1 MTENRK
7 VTNSVKRVVEMTGHD
22 VRRIYLDNAATTIVR
37 QEVVDEMMPVF
48 TENYGNASSI
58 YIEGQ
63 RAKSTLEDARS
74 RIAICLNA
82 EPSEIYFTSCGTES
96 DNWAIKGAAYRHAKK
111 GKHIITS
118 VIEHHAVLHSC
129 DFLAKQGYDITYVP
143 VDEFGLVNPADVE
156 AAIRPD
162 TILVTIMMA
171 NNEIGTIQ
179 PIKEIADICKAKKV
193 LFHTDAVQ
201 AGGTLHIDVKDL
213 GVDMLSLSGHKLH
226 APKGVGLLYI
236 RKGAAITN
244 FMDGGAQERAK
255 RAGTENL
262 PYIMGFAKALELA
275 VADIDTNTVRLT
287 KIRDALIDAV
297 LAAVPHTRLN
307 GDSIRRLPGNVN
319 LSFEFIEGESLLLL
333 LDHMGFACSSGS
345 ACTSGSLDPSHVL
358 LAIGLPHEI
367 AHGSLR
373 VSIGKFNTQEEV
385 MSIVP
390 ALEII
395 VQRLRDMSPLYE
407 DFIKNK
413 TTAFTPCN
421 RCNK

>member
-1 MTENRK
+1 
-7 VTNSVKRVVEMTGHD
+7 MTGHD

-37 QEVVDEMMPVF
+37 QEVIDEMMPVF
-48 TENYGNASSI
+48 SENYGNASSI

-63 RAKSTLEDARS
+63 RAKSTLEDARA
-74 RIAICLNA
+74 RIAKCLNA
-82 EPSEIYFTSCGTES
+82 EPSEIFFTSCGTES
-96 DNWAIKGAAYRHAKK
+96 DNWAIKGSAYRHAKK

-143 VDEFGLVNPADVE
+143 VDAFGLVNPADVE

-179 PIKEIADICKAKKV
+179 PIKEIAAICKAKKV

-287 KIRDALIDAV
+287 KIRDTLIDAV

-307 GDSIRRLPGNVN
+307 GDNIKRLPGNVN

-333 LDHMGFACSSGS
+333 LDHVGFACSSGS

-373 VSIGKFNTQEEV
+373 VSIGKFNTEEEV

-407 DFIKNK
+407 DFINNK

>member
-1 MTENRK
+1 M
-7 VTNSVKRVVEMTGHD
+7 
-22 VRRIYLDNAATTIVR
+22 
-37 QEVVDEMMPVF
+37 
-48 TENYGNASSI
+48 
-58 YIEGQ
+58 
-63 RAKSTLEDARS
+63 
-74 RIAICLNA
+74 
-82 EPSEIYFTSCGTES
+82 
-96 DNWAIKGAAYRHAKK
+96 
-111 GKHIITS
+111 
-118 VIEHHAVLHSC
+118 
-129 DFLAKQGYDITYVP
+129 
-143 VDEFGLVNPADVE
+143 
-156 AAIRPD
+156 
-162 TILVTIMMA
+162 
-171 NNEIGTIQ
+171 
-179 PIKEIADICKAKKV
+179 
-193 LFHTDAVQ
+193 
-201 AGGTLHIDVKDL
+201 
-213 GVDMLSLSGHKLH
+213 
-226 APKGVGLLYI
+226 
-236 RKGAAITN
+236 AITN

-275 VADIDTNTVRLT
+275 VADIDTNSIRLT

-307 GDSIRRLPGNVN
+307 GDNVKRLPGNVN

-333 LDHMGFACSSGS
+333 LDHVGFACSSGS

-373 VSIGKFNTQEEV
+373 VSIGKFNTEEEV

-407 DFIKNK
+407 DFINNK